1 MRRQSIHVAA
11 ATIGRADVV
20 VSWNFRHL
28 VNYDRIRK
36 YNGVNELNG
45 YPRVEIR
52 SPLEMGSDDENQ
64 DV

>member
-1 MRRQSIHVAA
+1 MRAEAHAA

-36 YNGVNELNG
+36 YNGVNELKG

-52 SPLEMGSDDENQ
+52 SPLDMGSADEDE

>member
-1 MRRQSIHVAA
+1 M
-11 ATIGRADVV
+11 
-20 VSWNFRHL
+20 SWNFRHL

-52 SPLEMGSDDENQ
+52 SPLDMGSADENE